1 LKTLNFIPELV
12 EKIIVND
19 RIYGIFNLSDL
30 FAFTKGKASNSDDGN
45 FPLVSASKFNNG
57 ISGKTNSNLYENCFT
72 IASSGTHTGSTFWHN
87 YKFDAT
93 TNVNIAFPK
102 FKIAD
107 NNTMN
112 GLAHYISSYLRY
124 KRFNYGRVASICRME
139 DQVIALPIIKDKI
152 DWKFIHDSYK
162 EVVSEIYKKQI
173 DQIQTKI
180 DNLNTEF
187 INPNF

>member
-1 LKTLNFIPELV
+1 LV
-12 EKIIVND
+12 EKVIVND
-19 RIYGIFNLSDL
+19 KIYGIFNLYDL
-30 FAFTKGKASNSDDGN
+30 FTFIKGKENKSDEGDY
-45 FPLVSASKFNNG
+45 PLVSASKFNNG
-57 ISGKTNSNLYENCFT
+57 ISGKTNSSTYENCFT

-93 TNVNIAFPK
+93 TNVNISIPK
-102 FKIAD
+102 FKISD

-124 KRFNYGRVASICRME
+124 KRFDYGRVASIFRME
-139 DQVIALPIIKDKI
+139 KQTINLPIIKDKI

-173 DQIQTKI
+173 NNLQIKI